1 MTMRVEAVYENGVLR
16 TLAPLPLAEHQH
28 VTVTVTLD
36 STPAERS
43 YLDTV
48 FVEEARRDIQ
58 GLEGIPTLEEV
69 REMVS
74 RDRSSWAAA
83 IVGERED
90 RF

>member
-1 MTMRVEAVYENGVLR
+1 MTKRVEAVYENGVLR

-36 STPAERS
+36 STPPERS
-43 YLDTV
+43 HLDTV
-48 FVEEARRDIQ
+48 FMEEARKDIQ
-58 GLEGIPTLEEV
+58 GVERIPTLEEV

-74 RDRSSWAAA
+74 KDRGSWAAA
-83 IVGERED
+83 IVGQRED